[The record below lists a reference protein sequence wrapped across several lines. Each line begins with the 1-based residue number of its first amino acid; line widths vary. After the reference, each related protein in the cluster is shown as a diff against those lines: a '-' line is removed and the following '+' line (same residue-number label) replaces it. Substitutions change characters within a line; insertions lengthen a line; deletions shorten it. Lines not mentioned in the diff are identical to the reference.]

1 MKRGDSVTIEKRGN
15 KYRIKEMRN
24 GITYRLTLDYEPKKR
39 EAEDLIRALINEQ
52 NPSAD
57 VRDTFEKSAMKYIQ
71 IRSNVISPST
81 IRGYHGILTVL
92 SDRFKST
99 RTTAITQELVQMEVN
114 NYSATHSPKSTRNLH
129 GFISAVLS
137 VYKPN
142 MILRTTLPQKDK
154 FEPYTPTESEVKKVL
169 EYVAGTKYEIPYR
182 LACYGLRRSEVCAI
196 TSADLDGNFLRIN
209 KAYVTDENE
218 EWHIKKYPK
227 TTESNR
233 AIYIDDKL
241 ADLIRNK
248 KGRMFE
254 GHPSRLN
261 DHLKEIL
268 QRIGLPRFRLHDF
281 RAYYASMAHA
291 LGIPDAYIMQ
301 NGGWSSTHILNRSY
315 KRTIEDL
322 SAEANKKISSHLG

>member
-1 MKRGDSVTIEKRGN
+1 MTIEKRGS
-15 KYRIKEMRN
+15 KYRIKEMRD
-24 GITYRLTLDYEPKKR
+24 GITYRLTIDYNPTKR

-52 NPSAD
+52 NPSGDA
-57 VRDTFEKSAMKYIQ
+57 RDTFEKSAMKYIQ

-99 RTTAITQELVQMEVN
+99 RTTAITQELVQMEIN

-142 MILRTTLPQKDK
+142 MILRTTLPQKAK
-154 FEPYTPTESEVKKVL
+154 FEPYTPSESDVKAVL
-169 EYVAGTKYEIPYR
+169 EAVKGTKYEIPYR
-182 LACYGLRRSEVCAI
+182 LACYGLRRSEVCAL
-196 TSADLDGNFLRIN
+196 TAADLNGNFLKIS
-209 KAYVTDENE
+209 KAYVTNEKE
-218 EWHIKKYPK
+218 EWTIKEYPK

-233 AIYIDDKL
+233 TIYIDDKL
-241 ADLIRNK
+241 AEMIRAK
-248 KGRMFE
+248 TGRMFE

-261 DHLKEIL
+261 DHLKEL
-268 QRIGLPRFRLHDF
+268 LKRIGLPRFRLHDF

-291 LGIPDAYIMQ
+291 LGIPDAYIMK

-315 KRTIEDL
+315 KRTIDDL
-322 SAEANKKISSHLG
+322 AAEANKKISSHLG

>member
-1 MKRGDSVTIEKRGN
+1 MTIEKRGN
-15 KYRIKEMRN
+15 KYRIKEMRD
-24 GITYRLTLDYEPKKR
+24 GITYRLTIDYNPTKR

-52 NPSAD
+52 NPSGDA
-57 VRDTFEKSAMKYIQ
+57 RDTFEKSAMKYIQ

-142 MILRTTLPQKDK
+142 MILRTTLPQKTK
-154 FEPYTPTESEVKKVL
+154 FEPYTPSESDVKAVL
-169 EYVAGTKYEIPYR
+169 EAVKGTKYEIPYR
-182 LACYGLRRSEVCAI
+182 LACYGLRRSEVCAL
-196 TSADLDGNFLRIN
+196 TAADLNGNFLKIN
-209 KAYVTDENE
+209 KAYVTNEKE
-218 EWHIKKYPK
+218 EWIIKEYPK

-233 AIYIDDKL
+233 TIYIDDKL
-241 ADLIRNK
+241 AEMIK
-248 KGRMFE
+248 TKTGRMFE

-268 QRIGLPRFRLHDF
+268 KRIGLPRFRLHDF

-291 LGIPDAYIMQ
+291 L
-301 NGGWSSTHILNRSY
+301 
-315 KRTIEDL
+315 
-322 SAEANKKISSHLG
+322 